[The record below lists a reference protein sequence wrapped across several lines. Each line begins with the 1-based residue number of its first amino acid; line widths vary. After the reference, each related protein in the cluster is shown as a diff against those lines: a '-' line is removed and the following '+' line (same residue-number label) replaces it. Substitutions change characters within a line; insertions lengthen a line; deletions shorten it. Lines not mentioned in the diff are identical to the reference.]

1 MSQCKTGA
9 GTAQLVET
17 VKEVISRDCSSNSSG
32 QVGLGTERQKICAQ
46 EALEAVI
53 HGLEVAHDGYTLD
66 AVVQDV
72 EEALEALGEITGEV
86 TTEDILDT
94 VFSKFC
100 LGK

>member
-1 MSQCKTGA
+1 M
-9 GTAQLVET
+9 
-17 VKEVISRDCSSNSSG
+17 
-32 QVGLGTERQKICAQ
+32 GLGTERQKICAQ
-46 EALEAVI
+46 EALESII

-72 EEALEALGEITGEV
+72 EEALEALGEFTGEV
-86 TTEDILDT
+86 PPEDILDT